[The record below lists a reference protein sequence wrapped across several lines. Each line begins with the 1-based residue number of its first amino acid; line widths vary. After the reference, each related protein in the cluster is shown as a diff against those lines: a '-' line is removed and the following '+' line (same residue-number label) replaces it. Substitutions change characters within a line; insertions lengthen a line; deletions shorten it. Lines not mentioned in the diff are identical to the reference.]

1 MNCIVEF
8 IEMGM
13 EMQALE
19 FEGMQQQIENI
30 QVHIHTF
37 FCFERFYNVCFLGCC

>member
-37 FCFERFYNVCFLGCC
+37 FVLKDFIMFVF